1 MRRLDGEHKEY
12 HLSSSY
18 LSNLNPTAISREIQG
33 VTTHELVHVFQFNGM
48 GTCPVGVTEGIA
60 DWVRLDG
67 GKGAAH
73 WKEGCGERWDQGYE
87 ATGE

>member
-1 MRRLDGEHKEY
+1 M
-12 HLSSSY
+12 
-18 LSNLNPTAISREIQG
+18 
-33 VTTHELVHVFQFNGM
+33 FQFNGM

-60 DWVRLDG
+60 DWVRLEG